1 MKGTRPLDNDE
12 IRLVSACFTGTYEV
26 RNRGLFMLGV
36 STGGRISEL
45 LSLQIGDVYQNRR
58 AVTDLLYD
66 RSIVKG
72 GEVSRAVPVNT
83 DGMRAIDEL
92 VRWHREQYRTV
103 KASRPLFPSRNG
115 KGKQRMTRRAAHNV
129 LKDAFEAAGLNGH
142 LATYSLRK
150 SFAQRLYEQTGDVFT
165 VQEMLGHKSI
175 ATTQKYL
182 GVNYASVREALQKM
196 SLDGELHEIYNL
208 SQSVASAPI
217 CHLPH
222 PLDFSNV
229 FCYTLPKLVDRIS
242 TATHTLRRVLSSP
255 VERC

>member
-12 IRLVSACFTGTYEV
+12 IRLVSACFTGTNEV

-45 LSLQIGDVYQNRR
+45 LSLTIGDVWQNRS
-58 AVTDLLYD
+58 AVTDLLFD

-115 KGKQRMTRRAAHNV
+115 HGRKRMTRRAAHNV

-142 LATYSLRK
+142 LATHSLRK
-150 SFAQRLYEQTGDVFT
+150 SFAQRLYEQTGDIFA
-165 VQEMLGHKSI
+165 VQEMLGHKSV

-182 GVNYASVREALQKM
+182 GVNYASVRDALQKM
-196 SLDGELHEIYNL
+196 SLNAELHETGILGSSLKKIKDETLILELALRGHDL
-208 SQSVASAPI
+208 SRLRDDETDAPAEI
-217 CHLPH
+217 
-222 PLDFSNV
+222 V
-229 FCYTLPKLVDRIS
+229 KIS
-242 TATHTLRRVLSSP
+242 
-255 VERC
+255 

>member
-1 MKGTRPLDNDE
+1 M
-12 IRLVSACFTGTYEV
+12 
-26 RNRGLFMLGV
+26 
-36 STGGRISEL
+36 
-45 LSLQIGDVYQNRR
+45 
-58 AVTDLLYD
+58 
-66 RSIVKG
+66 
-72 GEVSRAVPVNT
+72 PVNT

-115 KGKQRMTRRAAHNV
+115 KGSQRMTRRAAHNV

-142 LATYSLRK
+142 LATHSLRK

-196 SLDGELHEIYNL
+196 SLDGELHESGL
-208 SQSVASAPI
+208 LGSS
-217 CHLPH
+217 L
-222 PLDFSNV
+222 
-229 FCYTLPKLVDRIS
+229 KS
-242 TATHTLRRVLSSP
+242 TADETLFLELALRGHDLSKLRENEENTAEHAQI
-255 VERC
+255 VKIG